1 MISQKI
7 LDSRSGL
14 RSGPGG
20 DPERRAREEHA
31 RELAAVVLA
40 AGNGERMGPGPQK
53 VLREVGGRAMLGHVL
68 DAVAE
73 LAPRRTVVVTGHQR
87 ADVEAYLA
95 AHFAD
100 AAPAPETA
108 VQEHQGGYGHALLA
122 AVHRFPDFTGT
133 ILVACGDAPL
143 LTGDTLARLVAEH
156 EKAGNA
162 MTLLSGH
169 LPDSVGYSLVLRS
182 EVGEYQALLPP
193 DRGDRREPGESPA
206 GGRLREVG
214 AGVYAFDATALRAAF
229 DDLLASGRTTGEY
242 LATVLDHFTAHDLRV
257 GITVAEDPDD
267 ILGANDQVQLARV
280 RAVLRDRINR
290 WWLAAGVDIADP
302 GTTWIDVG
310 ARLATGAVVL
320 PNSRVLGASS
330 VASGAVI
337 GPDTEVRD
345 SAVGEGALVERS
357 TVTASDLG
365 AAARVRAYSTVFKSR
380 LGAGAEV
387 TSSVLDQA
395 ALGSS
400 AQVGP
405 YAYVRPD
412 TRLDKGAKVGTFVEI
427 KNSTLGAGAKVPH
440 LSYIGDADIG
450 EGSNIGGLS
459 GFANYDGR
467 KKYRCVVGRNVRI
480 GGQNGLIAP
489 VTIGDG
495 VYSGARAL
503 IAEDVPPGALV
514 ISEGSLKQRNIPGWV
529 QKNRPGSASA
539 IAAAMA
545 QGETGEMETAD
556 GARQQV
562 PRTTGALEP
571 TAGYEPSTT
580 DDERSLS

>member
-7 LDSRSGL
+7 LDGRSEL
-14 RSGPGG
+14 TSEPGE
-20 DPERRAREEHA
+20 DRDQHA

-73 LAPRRTVVVTGHQR
+73 LAPRRTVVVTGHHR
-87 ADVEAYLA
+87 TDVEEYLA
-95 AHFAD
+95 ARFAD

-108 VQEHQGGYGHALLA
+108 VQEHQGGYGHALLT
-122 AVHRFPDFTGT
+122 AVNRLPGFTGT
-133 ILVACGDAPL
+133 ILVSCGDAPL

-162 MTLLSGH
+162 MTLLSGR
-169 LPDSVGYSLVLRS
+169 LPDTTGYSLVLRS
-182 EVGEYQALLPP
+182 EVGEYEALLPP
-193 DRGDRREPGESPA
+193 DRADRREPGDGPA

-214 AGVYAFDATALRAAF
+214 AGVYAFDAAALRAAF
-229 DDLLASGRTTGEY
+229 DDLLTSGRTSGEY
-242 LATVLDHFTAHDLRV
+242 LATVLDHFTAHDLRI

-302 GTTWIDVG
+302 ATAWIDVG
-310 ARLATGAVVL
+310 ARLAAGAVVL
-320 PNSRVLGASS
+320 PNTRVLGASS
-330 VASGAVI
+330 VGCGAVI

-357 TVTASDLG
+357 TVTASDIG
-365 AAARVRAYSTVFKSR
+365 ADARVRAYSTVSR
-380 LGAGAEV
+380 SGIGAGAEV
-387 TSSVLDQA
+387 TGSVLDQA
-395 ALGSS
+395 VLGAS

-412 TRLDKGAKVGTFVEI
+412 TRLDEAAKVGTFVEI

-467 KKYRCVVGRNVRI
+467 KKFRSVVGRNVRI

-545 QGETGEMETAD
+545 QGETGELETAD
-556 GARQQV
+556 GVRQRV
-562 PRTTGALEP
+562 PRTTEP
-571 TAGYEPSTT
+571 PEPPAANEPSTT
-580 DDERSLS
+580 DGERSTP

>member
-1 MISQKI
+1 MT
-7 LDSRSGL
+7 
-14 RSGPGG
+14 SGPGE
-20 DPERRAREEHA
+20 DRDQHA

-73 LAPRRTVVVTGHQR
+73 LAPRRTVVVTGHHR
-87 ADVEAYLA
+87 ADVEEYLA
-95 AHFAD
+95 ARFAD

-108 VQEHQGGYGHALLA
+108 VQEHQGGYGHALLT
-122 AVHRFPDFTGT
+122 AVNRLPGFTGT
-133 ILVACGDAPL
+133 ILVSCGDAPL

-162 MTLLSGH
+162 MTLLSGR
-169 LPDSVGYSLVLRS
+169 LPDTTGYSLVLRS
-182 EVGEYQALLPP
+182 EVGEYEALLPP
-193 DRGDRREPGESPA
+193 DRADRREPGDGPA

-214 AGVYAFDATALRAAF
+214 AGVYAFDAAALRAAF
-229 DDLLASGRTTGEY
+229 DDLLTSGRTSGEY
-242 LATVLDHFTAHDLRV
+242 LATVLDHFTAHDLRI
-257 GITVAEDPDD
+257 GITVAGDPDD

-302 GTTWIDVG
+302 ATAWIDVG
-310 ARLATGAVVL
+310 ARLAAGAVVL
-320 PNSRVLGASS
+320 PNTRVLGASS
-330 VASGAVI
+330 VGCGAVI

-357 TVTASDLG
+357 TVTASDIG
-365 AAARVRAYSTVFKSR
+365 ADARVRAYSTVSR
-380 LGAGAEV
+380 SGIGAGAEV
-387 TSSVLDQA
+387 TGSVLDQA
-395 ALGSS
+395 VLGAS

-412 TRLDKGAKVGTFVEI
+412 TRLDEAAKVGTFVEI

-467 KKYRCVVGRNVRI
+467 KKFRSVVGRNVRI

-545 QGETGEMETAD
+545 QGETGELETAD
-556 GARQQV
+556 GVRQRV
-562 PRTTGALEP
+562 PRTTEP
-571 TAGYEPSTT
+571 PEPPAAHEPSTT
-580 DDERSLS
+580 DDERSTP

>member
-1 MISQKI
+1 MT
-7 LDSRSGL
+7 
-14 RSGPGG
+14 SGPGE
-20 DPERRAREEHA
+20 DRDQHA

-73 LAPRRTVVVTGHQR
+73 LAPRRTVVVTGHHR
-87 ADVEAYLA
+87 TDVEEYLA
-95 AHFAD
+95 ARFAD
-100 AAPAPETA
+100 DAPAPETA
-108 VQEHQGGYGHALLA
+108 VQEHQGGYGHALLT
-122 AVHRFPDFTGT
+122 AVNRLPGFTGT
-133 ILVACGDAPL
+133 ILVSCGDAPL

-162 MTLLSGH
+162 MTLLSGR
-169 LPDSVGYSLVLRS
+169 LPDTTGYSLVLRS
-182 EVGEYQALLPP
+182 EVGEYEALLPP
-193 DRGDRREPGESPA
+193 DRADRREPGDGPA

-214 AGVYAFDATALRAAF
+214 AGVYAFDAAALRAAF
-229 DDLLASGRTTGEY
+229 DDLLTSGRTSGEY
-242 LATVLDHFTAHDLRV
+242 LATVLDHFTAHDLRI

-302 GTTWIDVG
+302 ATAWIDVG
-310 ARLATGAVVL
+310 ARLAAGAVVL
-320 PNSRVLGASS
+320 PNTRVLGASS
-330 VASGAVI
+330 VACGAVL

-357 TVTASDLG
+357 TVTASDIG
-365 AAARVRAYSTVFKSR
+365 ADARVRAYSTVSR
-380 LGAGAEV
+380 SGIGAGAEV
-387 TSSVLDQA
+387 TGSVLDQA
-395 ALGSS
+395 VLGAS

-412 TRLDKGAKVGTFVEI
+412 TRLDEAAKVGTFVEI

-467 KKYRCVVGRNVRI
+467 KKFRSVVGRNVRI

-545 QGETGEMETAD
+545 QGETGELETAD
-556 GARQQV
+556 GVRQRV
-562 PRTTGALEP
+562 PRTTEP
-571 TAGYEPSTT
+571 PEPPAAHEPSTT
-580 DDERSLS
+580 DDERSTP

>member
-7 LDSRSGL
+7 LDGRSEL
-14 RSGPGG
+14 TSGPGE
-20 DPERRAREEHA
+20 DRDQHA

-73 LAPRRTVVVTGHQR
+73 LAPRRTVVVTGHHR
-87 ADVEAYLA
+87 ADVEEYLA
-95 AHFAD
+95 ARFAD

-108 VQEHQGGYGHALLA
+108 VQEHQGGYGHALLT
-122 AVHRFPDFTGT
+122 AVNRLPGFTGT
-133 ILVACGDAPL
+133 ILVSCGDAPL

-162 MTLLSGH
+162 MTLLSGR
-169 LPDSVGYSLVLRS
+169 LPDTTGYSLVLRS
-182 EVGEYQALLPP
+182 EVGEYEALLPP
-193 DRGDRREPGESPA
+193 DRADRREPGDGPA

-214 AGVYAFDATALRAAF
+214 AGVYAFDAAALRAAF
-229 DDLLASGRTTGEY
+229 DDLLTSGRTSGEY
-242 LATVLDHFTAHDLRV
+242 LATVLDHFTAHDLRI

-302 GTTWIDVG
+302 ATAWIDVG
-310 ARLATGAVVL
+310 ARLAAGAVVL
-320 PNSRVLGASS
+320 PNTRVLGASS
-330 VASGAVI
+330 VACGAVI

-345 SAVGEGALVERS
+345 SAVGEGAMVERS
-357 TVTASDLG
+357 TVTASDIG
-365 AAARVRAYSTVFKSR
+365 ADARVRAYSTVSGSGI
-380 LGAGAEV
+380 GAGAEV
-387 TSSVLDQA
+387 TGSVLDQA
-395 ALGSS
+395 VLGAS

-412 TRLDKGAKVGTFVEI
+412 TRLDEAAKVGTFVEI

-467 KKYRCVVGRNVRI
+467 KKFRSVVGRNVRI

-545 QGETGEMETAD
+545 QGETGELETAD
-556 GARQQV
+556 GVRQRV
-562 PRTTGALEP
+562 PRTTEP
-571 TAGYEPSTT
+571 PEPPAAHEPSTT
-580 DDERSLS
+580 DDERSTP

>member
-1 MISQKI
+1 MT
-7 LDSRSGL
+7 
-14 RSGPGG
+14 SGPGE
-20 DPERRAREEHA
+20 DRDQHA

-73 LAPRRTVVVTGHQR
+73 LAPRRTVVVTGHHR
-87 ADVEAYLA
+87 TDVEEYLA
-95 AHFAD
+95 ARFAD

-108 VQEHQGGYGHALLA
+108 VQEHQGGYGHALLT
-122 AVHRFPDFTGT
+122 AVNRLPGFTGT
-133 ILVACGDAPL
+133 ILVSCGDAPL

-162 MTLLSGH
+162 MTLLSGR
-169 LPDSVGYSLVLRS
+169 LPDTTGYSLVLRS
-182 EVGEYQALLPP
+182 EVGEYEALLPP
-193 DRGDRREPGESPA
+193 DRADRREPGDGPA

-214 AGVYAFDATALRAAF
+214 AGVYAFDAAALRAAF
-229 DDLLASGRTTGEY
+229 EDLLTSGRTSGEY
-242 LATVLDHFTAHDLRV
+242 LATVLDHFTAHDLRI

-302 GTTWIDVG
+302 ATAWIDVG
-310 ARLATGAVVL
+310 ARLTAGAVVL
-320 PNSRVLGASS
+320 PNTRVLGASS
-330 VASGAVI
+330 VGCGAVI

-357 TVTASDLG
+357 TVTASDIG
-365 AAARVRAYSTVFKSR
+365 ADARVRAYSTVSR
-380 LGAGAEV
+380 SGIGAGAEV
-387 TSSVLDQA
+387 TGSVLDQA
-395 ALGSS
+395 VLGAS

-412 TRLDKGAKVGTFVEI
+412 TRLDEAAKVGTFVEI

-467 KKYRCVVGRNVRI
+467 KKFRSVVGRNVRI

-545 QGETGEMETAD
+545 QGETGELETAD
-556 GARQQV
+556 GVRQRV
-562 PRTTGALEP
+562 PRTTEP
-571 TAGYEPSTT
+571 PEPPAANEPSTT
-580 DDERSLS
+580 DDERSTP

>member
-1 MISQKI
+1 MT
-7 LDSRSGL
+7 
-14 RSGPGG
+14 SGPGE
-20 DPERRAREEHA
+20 DRDQHA

-73 LAPRRTVVVTGHQR
+73 LAPRRTVVVTGHHR
-87 ADVEAYLA
+87 TDVEEYLA
-95 AHFAD
+95 ARFAD

-108 VQEHQGGYGHALLA
+108 VQEHQGGYGHALLT
-122 AVHRFPDFTGT
+122 AVNRLPGFTGT
-133 ILVACGDAPL
+133 ILVSCGDAPL

-162 MTLLSGH
+162 MTLLSGR
-169 LPDSVGYSLVLRS
+169 LPDTTGYSLVLRS
-182 EVGEYQALLPP
+182 EVGEYEALLPP
-193 DRGDRREPGESPA
+193 DRADRREPGDGPA

-214 AGVYAFDATALRAAF
+214 AGVYAFDAAALRAAF
-229 DDLLASGRTTGEY
+229 DDLLTSGRTSGEY
-242 LATVLDHFTAHDLRV
+242 LATVLDHFTAHDLRI

-302 GTTWIDVG
+302 ATAWIDVG
-310 ARLATGAVVL
+310 TRLAAGAVVL
-320 PNSRVLGASS
+320 PNTRVLGASS
-330 VASGAVI
+330 VGCGAVI

-357 TVTASDLG
+357 TVTASDIG
-365 AAARVRAYSTVFKSR
+365 ADARVRAYSTVSR
-380 LGAGAEV
+380 SGIGAGAEV
-387 TSSVLDQA
+387 TGSVLDQA
-395 ALGSS
+395 VLGAS

-412 TRLDKGAKVGTFVEI
+412 TRLDEAAKVGTFVEI

-467 KKYRCVVGRNVRI
+467 KKFRSVVGRNVRI

-545 QGETGEMETAD
+545 QGETGELETAD
-556 GARQQV
+556 GVRQRV
-562 PRTTGALEP
+562 PRTTEP
-571 TAGYEPSTT
+571 PEPPAANEPSTT
-580 DDERSLS
+580 DDERSTP

>member
-1 MISQKI
+1 MTSE
-7 LDSRSGL
+7 
-14 RSGPGG
+14 PGE
-20 DPERRAREEHA
+20 DRDQHA

-73 LAPRRTVVVTGHQR
+73 LAPRRTVVVTGHHR
-87 ADVEAYLA
+87 TDVEEYLA
-95 AHFAD
+95 ARFAD

-108 VQEHQGGYGHALLA
+108 VQEHQGGYGHALLT
-122 AVHRFPDFTGT
+122 AVNRLPGFTGT
-133 ILVACGDAPL
+133 ILVSCGDAPL

-162 MTLLSGH
+162 MTLLSGR
-169 LPDSVGYSLVLRS
+169 LPDTTGYSLVLRS
-182 EVGEYQALLPP
+182 EVGEYEALLPP
-193 DRGDRREPGESPA
+193 DRADRREPGDGPA

-214 AGVYAFDATALRAAF
+214 AGVYAFDAAALRAAF
-229 DDLLASGRTTGEY
+229 DDLLTSGRTSGEY
-242 LATVLDHFTAHDLRV
+242 LATVLDHFTAHDLRI

-302 GTTWIDVG
+302 ATAWIDVG
-310 ARLATGAVVL
+310 ARLAAGAVVL
-320 PNSRVLGASS
+320 PNTRVLGASS
-330 VASGAVI
+330 VGCGAVI

-357 TVTASDLG
+357 TVTASDIG
-365 AAARVRAYSTVFKSR
+365 ADARVRAYSTVSR
-380 LGAGAEV
+380 SGIGAGAEV
-387 TSSVLDQA
+387 TGSVLDQA
-395 ALGSS
+395 VLGAS

-412 TRLDKGAKVGTFVEI
+412 TRLDEAAKVGTFVEI

-467 KKYRCVVGRNVRI
+467 KKFRSVVGRNVRI

-545 QGETGEMETAD
+545 QGETGELETAD
-556 GARQQV
+556 GVRQRV
-562 PRTTGALEP
+562 PRTTEP
-571 TAGYEPSTT
+571 PEPPAANEPSTT
-580 DDERSLS
+580 DGERSTP

>member
-7 LDSRSGL
+7 LDGRSEL
-14 RSGPGG
+14 TSGPGE
-20 DPERRAREEHA
+20 DRDQHA

-73 LAPRRTVVVTGHQR
+73 LAPRRTVVVTGHHR
-87 ADVEAYLA
+87 TDVEEYLA
-95 AHFAD
+95 ARFAD

-108 VQEHQGGYGHALLA
+108 VQEHQGGYGHALLT
-122 AVHRFPDFTGT
+122 AVNRLPGFTGT
-133 ILVACGDAPL
+133 ILVSCADAPL

-162 MTLLSGH
+162 MTLLSGR
-169 LPDSVGYSLVLRS
+169 LPDTTGYSLVLRS
-182 EVGEYQALLPP
+182 EVGEYEALLPP
-193 DRGDRREPGESPA
+193 DRADRREPGDGPA

-214 AGVYAFDATALRAAF
+214 AGVYAFDAAALRAAF
-229 DDLLASGRTTGEY
+229 DDLLTSGRTSGEY
-242 LATVLDHFTAHDLRV
+242 LATVLDHFTAHDLRI

-302 GTTWIDVG
+302 ATAWIDVG
-310 ARLATGAVVL
+310 ARLTAGAVVL
-320 PNSRVLGASS
+320 PNTRVLGASS
-330 VASGAVI
+330 VGCGAVI

-357 TVTASDLG
+357 TVTASDIG
-365 AAARVRAYSTVFKSR
+365 ADARVRAYSTVSR
-380 LGAGAEV
+380 SGIGACAEV
-387 TSSVLDQA
+387 TGSVLDQA
-395 ALGSS
+395 VLGAS

-412 TRLDKGAKVGTFVEI
+412 TRLDEGAKVGTFVEI

-467 KKYRCVVGRNVRI
+467 KKFRSVVGRNVRI

-545 QGETGEMETAD
+545 QGETGELETAD
-556 GARQQV
+556 GVRQRV
-562 PRTTGALEP
+562 PRTTEP
-571 TAGYEPSTT
+571 PEPPAANEPSTT
-580 DDERSLS
+580 DDERSTP